1 MCRNRR
7 RIRRWASWVVFAWL
21 FGLGMGVVNACA
33 LVDGVHGATVANTE
47 HHPIGHDAD
56 RHGGESL
63 GHDKSNCLE
72 FCALSSIG
80 TPVVKVA
87 PDSPLLADLPALP
100 SAFQPYSA
108 TAQTAAAVAVA
119 PSPSTERRS
128 SPPLRIAYQRLAL

>member
-33 LVDGVHGATVANTE
+33 LAGAVHDVAVAHNQ
-47 HHPIGHDAD
+47 HHPVDHDAD
-56 RHGGESL
+56 QHGDQRL

-108 TAQTAAAVAVA
+108 TAQTAAAVA

>member
-33 LVDGVHGATVANTE
+33 LVDAVPGATVAHTE
-47 HHPIGHDAD
+47 HHPVDHDD
-56 RHGGESL
+56 DQHGDKSL

-80 TPVVKVA
+80 APVVKVA
-87 PDSPLLADLPALP
+87 PDSPLQADLPALP
-100 SAFQPYSA
+100 SAFQAYSA
-108 TAQTAAAVAVA
+108 TTQAEAGPA
-119 PSPSTERRS
+119 PSPPAGRRG

>member
-33 LVDGVHGATVANTE
+33 LVDAVHGQTLAHTASFPVD
-47 HHPIGHDAD
+47 HDD
-56 RHGGESL
+56 DHNSGNSL

-80 TPVVKVA
+80 APVVKVA
-87 PDSPLLADLPALP
+87 PDSPLHADLPALV
-100 SAFQPYSA
+100 AAYAPYSA
-108 TAQTAAAVAVA
+108 ATQAEAGPA
-119 PSPSTERRS
+119 PLPPAERRG
-128 SPPLRIAYQRLAL
+128 SPPLRITYQRLAL

>member
-1 MCRNRR
+1 MSRHRR

-33 LVDGVHGATVANTE
+33 LAGAVHDATLAYAQHHAVD
-47 HHPIGHDAD
+47 HDAD
-56 RHGGESL
+56 QHDDPGL

-80 TPVVKVA
+80 APVAKVA
-87 PDSPLLADLPALP
+87 PDSPLQADLPALP
-100 SAFQPYSA
+100 WAFQPYSA
-108 TAQTAAAVAVA
+108 TAQAAAAPA
-119 PSPSTERRS
+119 PSPSTGRRG